1 MAAHAST
8 VVVNG
13 TTYRWPKK
21 PVVVVCID
29 GGDPVYLDQFV
40 REGAI
45 PNIERFMRNGYASVA
60 DGTVPSFT
68 CPNNMSLI
76 TGTPASRHGISG
88 NFYLDTATGEAIVM
102 TGPEL
107 LRGDTIL
114 AQFAKAGGKVVAITA
129 KDKLRRQL
137 GKNLDFAN
145 GSMSFSSEKAD
156 KATKAENGIDD
167 VLRFVGLPL
176 PDMYSEELSL
186 FVLDAGIKIL
196 ERDKPD
202 LMFLSLTDYVQHKY
216 APTEAE
222 ARSFYQDLDQRFGK
236 LESLGAVVAL
246 TADHGMNDKSTTDG
260 KPNVIWLQDVL
271 DAKFGKGDLKV
282 ICPITDAFVAHHG
295 ALGGFVRVYCQ
306 GKTTPKQVMEALAG
320 MPGLD
325 AVYDKKTACR
335 LLELPEDREGDVVV
349 ISDAGTCIGG
359 AKEAHDLKGLEGH
372 RLRTHG
378 GISEAK
384 VPFITSA
391 PLNAE
396 YRMKAGFA
404 TLKSYQVFEFAIN
417 GAAQ

>member
-1 MAAHAST
+1 MST
-8 VVVNG
+8 NPRFDLAGRTVIV
-13 TTYRWPKK
+13 T
-21 PVVVVCID
+21 
-29 GGDPVYLDQFV
+29 GGGKGIGKVY
-40 REGAI
+40 
-45 PNIERFMRNGYASVA
+45 
-60 DGTVPSFT
+60 
-68 CPNNMSLI
+68 
-76 TGTPASRHGISG
+76 
-88 NFYLDTATGEAIVM
+88 
-102 TGPEL
+102 
-107 LRGDTIL
+107 
-114 AQFAKAGGKVVAITA
+114 AQEFAKAGARVVAITA

-145 GSMSFSSEKAD
+145 GSMCFSSEKAD